1 MSHGDDLPAVSG
13 QGSAGIGG
21 GLVNEQLDVLKLVA
35 ERLQHAD
42 IAYMISGSIALN
54 YYAQPRLTRDIDI
67 VVALQREDTER
78 VINLFAEDFYIDA
91 DAVRNAIAQLGM
103 FNIIHYDHVLKVDF
117 IVRKETPYRQE
128 EFARRM
134 TVEIHGVTMWL
145 VTAEDLLLSK
155 LLWAAE
161 SHSEMQLQDV
171 RNLIRAV
178 ADLDWAYIER
188 WADELTIGELLR
200 EVRG

>member
-1 MSHGDDLPAVSG
+1 VS
-13 QGSAGIGG
+13 
-21 GLVNEQLDVLKLVA
+21 EQLDVLKLVT
-35 ERLQHAD
+35 ERLQRAD

-67 VVALQREDTER
+67 VVALRREDAER

-103 FNIIHYDHVLKVDF
+103 FNIIHYDHVVKVDF
-117 IVRKETPYRQE
+117 IVRKDTPYRQE
-128 EFARRM
+128 EFARRSA
-134 TVEIHGVTMWL
+134 VEIDGATMWL

-155 LLWAAE
+155 LVWAAE

-171 RNLIRAV
+171 RNLIKSV
-178 ADLDWAYIER
+178 ADLDWTYIER
-188 WADELTIGELLR
+188 WADALTVGEVLR